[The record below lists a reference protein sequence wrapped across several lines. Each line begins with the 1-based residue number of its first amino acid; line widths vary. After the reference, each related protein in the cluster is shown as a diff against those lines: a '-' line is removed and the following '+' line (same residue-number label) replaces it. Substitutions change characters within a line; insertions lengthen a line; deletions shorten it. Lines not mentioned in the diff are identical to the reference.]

1 MKYFLSLLLL
11 SALSYKNVK
20 AQQLVIKCGN
30 NSITI
35 DSTAKMQQSFF
46 DCDSISFM
54 VTGMLDEY
62 KLNISKI
69 SKVNHPM
76 VTSGKTSHNK
86 YFKLYSWFLT
96 DRYEDVTD
104 LIVTISK
111 DGRFIKSFKIKLNYK
126 QETY

>member
-1 MKYFLSLLLL
+1 MKYFWAFIVLL
-11 SALSYKNVK
+11 ALSHKNVK
-20 AQQLVIKCGN
+20 AQQLIIKCGSN
-30 NSITI
+30 IINI

-46 DCDSISFM
+46 DCDSIGFM
-54 VTGMLDEY
+54 VTGMQGEY
-62 KLNISKI
+62 KLNISKLG
-69 SKVNHPM
+69 KKNPPM
-76 VTSGKTSHNK
+76 IMAGKTSDKK

-111 DGRFIKSFKIKLNYK
+111 DGKYVKHFKIKLNNK

>member
-1 MKYFLSLLLL
+1 MKYFLTIILLFTL
-11 SALSYKNVK
+11 SSKSVK

-35 DSTAKMQQSFF
+35 DSSAKVQESFF
-46 DCDSISFM
+46 NCDSIGFM
-54 VTGMLDEY
+54 VTGMQGEY
-62 KLNISKI
+62 KLNISKLG
-69 SKVNHPM
+69 KKNPPM
-76 VTSGKTSHNK
+76 VMPGKTIDRK

-111 DGRFIKSFKIKLNYK
+111 DEKFVKSFKIKLNYK